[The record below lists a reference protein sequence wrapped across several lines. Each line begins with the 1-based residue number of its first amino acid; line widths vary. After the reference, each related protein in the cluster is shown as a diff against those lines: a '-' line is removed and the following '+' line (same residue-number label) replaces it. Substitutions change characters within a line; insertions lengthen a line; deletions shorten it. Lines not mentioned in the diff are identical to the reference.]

1 MPELP
6 EVETVRKG
14 LENLVLNKTIKEVKV
29 YWGKIIES
37 PEVESFKIK
46 LVGETIEKM
55 ERRGKYLIFK
65 LTHYDMVSHLRMEGK
80 FEFHKETDSV
90 MKHTHV
96 LFTFTDGTELRYLD
110 VRKFGRLTLLEKDT
124 ALDYKGIKKLGPEPT
139 VEEFDIKP
147 FALTLRKRNKA
158 IKPLLLDQ
166 TLVTGLGNIYVDEA
180 LFRAEIHPEQEANTL
195 KKEEVIRLHQE
206 IIAVLGEAVEAG
218 GSTIRTYQNA
228 LGDAGTFQI
237 SLNVYGQNGE
247 SCPRCGAE
255 ILKKKVVQRGTH
267 YCPHCQI
274 YRVRGE
280 KK

>member
-14 LENLVLNKTIKEVKV
+14 LENLVLGKTIKNITVF
-29 YWGKIIES
+29 WGKIIES
-37 PEVESFKIK
+37 PEVEIFKLRLI
-46 LVGETIEKM
+46 GETIEKM

-65 LTHYDMVSHLRMEGK
+65 LTHYDMISHLRMEGK
-80 FEFHKETDSV
+80 FEYHKSSDPV

-110 VRKFGRLTLLEKDT
+110 VRKFGRLTLLEKNT
-124 ALDYKGIKKLGPEPT
+124 AFEYKGIKKLGPEPT
-139 VEEFDIKP
+139 IDEFELKP
-147 FALTLRKRNKA
+147 FALALRKRHKS

-180 LFRAEIHPEQEANTL
+180 LFRAQIHPEQEANTL
-195 KKEEVIRLHQE
+195 KKDEVIKLHQE

-237 SLNVYGQNGE
+237 SLNVYGQNGHQ
-247 SCPRCGAE
+247 CPRCGAE
-255 ILKKKVVQRGTH
+255 ILKKKVAQRGTH

-274 YRVRGE
+274 YQLRGE